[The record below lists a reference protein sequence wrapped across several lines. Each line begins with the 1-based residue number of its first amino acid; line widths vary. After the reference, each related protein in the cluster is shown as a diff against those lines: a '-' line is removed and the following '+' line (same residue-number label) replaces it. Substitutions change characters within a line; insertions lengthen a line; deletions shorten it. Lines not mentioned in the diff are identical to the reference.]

1 MLAIARSLMGRPRL
15 LLLDE
20 PSLGLAPKLVAEV
33 MAILRQLHREGLT
46 ILLVEQNAQAA
57 LAIADRGVVL
67 QSGNVS
73 LSGSATE
80 LLAHEDLRTTYLG
93 AEQPGDG

>member
-67 QSGNVS
+67 QSGSVS